1 MKFFRKIRKSN
12 LKDGK
17 IVNYLKYAIGEI
29 ILVVIGILLAVY
41 INERIT
47 EKKNNDIR
55 DLYLNELK
63 SSIEYDIKDVQD
75 NISGFNKWNPK
86 LKELLLFLKNKKL
99 TELDSVKDKINIA
112 TKYIFFIQRSKSKIE
127 ELTYSNINLIKNR
140 ELKNKILLYQDS
152 DIMALK
158 NAEKRYNLVDAELR
172 RYFSANLINQS
183 LSLKQ
188 LEADKQFSSLIYQ
201 KYNVNAGMNKIYQ
214 NLLKEQYEIKKMIE
228 SELENHNPK

>member
-12 LKDGK
+12 LKEGK

-47 EKKNNDIR
+47 ENKNNDLR

-63 SSIEYDIKDVQD
+63 FSIEYDIKDVQD
-75 NISGFNKWNPK
+75 NISAFDKWNPK
-86 LKELLLFLKNKKL
+86 LEELLLFLKNKKL
-99 TELDSVKDKINIA
+99 TELDSVRDKINIA
-112 TKYIFFIQRSKSKIE
+112 TRYIYFIQRSKSKIE

-140 ELKNKILLYQDS
+140 KLKNKILLYQDS

-158 NAEKRYNLVDAELR
+158 NAENRYNLVDAELR
-172 RYFSANLINQS
+172 KYFSVNLINDN

-188 LEADKQFSSLIYQ
+188 LEADKQFFSLIYQ
-201 KYNVNAGMNKIYQ
+201 KYNVNVGMNRIYQ
-214 NLLKEQYEIKKMIE
+214 NLLKEQYEIIKMIE
-228 SELENHNPK
+228 SELENHSAK

>member
-75 NISGFNKWNPK
+75 NISAFNKWNPK
-86 LKELLLFLKNKKL
+86 LEELLLFLKNKKL

-158 NAEKRYNLVDAELR
+158 NAENRYNLVDAELR

-188 LEADKQFSSLIYQ
+188 LEADKQFYSLIYQ
-201 KYNVNAGMNKIYQ
+201 KYNVNAGMNRIYQ

-228 SELENHNPK
+228 SELENHSAK